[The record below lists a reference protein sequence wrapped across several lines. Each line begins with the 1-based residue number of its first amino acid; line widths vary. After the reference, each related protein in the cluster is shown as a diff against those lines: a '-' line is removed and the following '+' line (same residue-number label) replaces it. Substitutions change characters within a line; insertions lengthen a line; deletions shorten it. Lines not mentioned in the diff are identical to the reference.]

1 MQINNIKNKLY
12 YGLSLLHRYKYKFNI
27 NTLVMLYFSFFHS
40 HINYCSIIWGSTYHS
55 NIKCIQILQNK
66 CMRAI
71 YKLDNKTNIDY
82 IFLRHNILKFKD
94 IINISI
100 YKYMFR
106 IYNNHY
112 LHSSICKLFTYNCS
126 LYTFRLNRTFL
137 IPKIRFDHDTF
148 SIRYKGAYLW
158 NSLNTTMVVHIIFD

>member
-1 MQINNIKNKLY
+1 
-12 YGLSLLHRYKYKFNI
+12 
-27 NTLVMLYFSFFHS
+27 
-40 HINYCSIIWGSTYHS
+40 
-55 NIKCIQILQNK
+55 
-66 CMRAI
+66 MRAI

-126 LYTFRLNRTFL
+126 LYIFRLNRTFL
-137 IPKIRFDHDTF
+137 IPKIRFDHDKF

-158 NSLNTTMVVHIIFD
+158 NSLYTTTSSLNTFTIHIKNMLLNSYI